1 MGTVVVYKDLV
12 AFHPGYYLKE
22 IMDERNLTSIA
33 LAKKL
38 SVRGVSRY
46 SIDQI
51 INGNKSLTPTII
63 KALVDFAGV
72 SEQTWQNLQNA
83 YDEKII
89 EIENAT
95 KEDSLKWLK
104 NNKSIHS
111 TRLTD

>member
-22 IMDERNLTSIA
+22 IMDEKNLTSFT

-46 SIDQI
+46 YIDKL
-51 INGNKSLTPTII
+51 INGEKSLTPTMI
-63 KALVDFAGV
+63 KALVDFTGV

-89 EIENAT
+89 EIENAK
-95 KEDSLKWLK
+95 KEDSLEWLK